1 MAERGGFEPPI
12 PCGIRAFQAR
22 AFDHSATSPVTKGR
36 WTKWSARASVNG
48 NSFAPSPTRP
58 RPFSGRGFAKTHR
71 AAFPFSMLTVDLVS
85 DFACPWCY
93 IGAARLAQAL
103 GPRRVEVAV
112 NYHPFLL
119 NPDLPPEGADLRA
132 YLRARY
138 GGDPEEMFANVE
150 AAARETGLPLDFS
163 RVTRFPNTVAAH
175 TLARHAPQQA
185 SFATALFEA
194 NFVHGRDLGDAT
206 VLTEL
211 ALAHGFAADAVAR
224 LLADDSEHARTRQ
237 IAAALSAR
245 GITGVPFFVFG
256 QRLALSGAQP
266 VEVFR
271 QALAEAGL
279 A

>member
-1 MAERGGFEPPI
+1 
-12 PCGIRAFQAR
+12 
-22 AFDHSATSPVTKGR
+22 
-36 WTKWSARASVNG
+36 
-48 NSFAPSPTRP
+48 
-58 RPFSGRGFAKTHR
+58 
-71 AAFPFSMLTVDLVS
+71 MLTIDLVS

-103 GPRRVEVAV
+103 GPRRAEVAV

-119 NPDLPPEGADLRA
+119 NPDLPPAGADLRD
-132 YLRARY
+132 YLRQRY
-138 GGDPEEMFANVE
+138 GGDPQEMFARVE
-150 AAARETGLPLDFS
+150 AAAHESGLALDFA
-163 RVTRFPNTVAAH
+163 RVRRFPNTVAAH

-185 SFATALFEA
+185 SFATAVFEA
-194 NFVHGRDLGDAT
+194 NFVHGRDIGDPT

-211 ALAHGFAADAVAR
+211 ALAHGFAPDAVAR
-224 LLADDSEHARTRQ
+224 LLADDTEHARTRA
-237 IAAALSAR
+237 IAAALSER
-245 GITGVPFFVFG
+245 GITGVPFFVFE